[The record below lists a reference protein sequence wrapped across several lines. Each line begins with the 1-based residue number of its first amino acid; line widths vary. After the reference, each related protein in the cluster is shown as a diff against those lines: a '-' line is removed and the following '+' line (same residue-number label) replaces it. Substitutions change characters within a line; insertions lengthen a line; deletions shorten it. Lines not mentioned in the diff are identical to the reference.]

1 MAEQRTAYV
10 NARLLD
16 PASGL
21 DSAGALLTVGGVIA
35 DLGASLFPGG
45 VPDGIDV
52 VDCGGHLLAPGLIDM
67 HAHLCEPGAEHME
80 TMATAG
86 RAAAAGGIT
95 TMVAMPDT
103 LPVIDEVALIEFV
116 SRRARETCC
125 VNVLPTAAVT
135 RGLNGTETTEFGM
148 LAEAGA
154 VAFCGPGR
162 SIAGAQVMRRALS
175 YASAFDLLIIHHVED
190 TSLAESGCMNEGE
203 WSMRLGLTGIPAAAE
218 TIVLSRDIQLVELTG
233 GRYHAAHISLSESLD
248 AVRAAKQRGLDV
260 SCGVA
265 PYNFALNEVAIGEY
279 RTFAKTKPPL
289 RDEAERIA
297 MVEGLADGSI
307 DVISSAHCPQ
317 DQESKRL
324 PFAQAAFGIIGLE
337 TMLPLGLELYHTGQ
351 IELAQLMAAMTCR
364 PAELLGLKSGRLA
377 EGAPADLTLID
388 LDRPWVVDER
398 RFQSKSKNSPFDGRP
413 VQGHAI
419 RTVVA
424 GETVFTRGG

>member
-154 VAFCGPGR
+154 VAFCDPGR

-388 LDRPWVVDER
+388 LDRPWVVDAR